1 MITPHFDGMAPPT
14 REKHMSNIS
23 GSLINLPDTD
33 KCLVQIPQALHKH
46 LANAITFHLFIT
58 LHYLLQVN
66 NPSDVV
72 ELRNCE
78 YNSDTVPDL
87 SCMVIF
93 ISQ

>member
-1 MITPHFDGMAPPT
+1 MAPPT
-14 REKHMSNIS
+14 REKHISNIS
-23 GSLINLPDTD
+23 GSLISLPDTD

-46 LANAITFHLFIT
+46 LANAIKFHLFIT

-66 NPSDVV
+66 NNNPSDVV
-72 ELRNCE
+72 ELRNCK
-78 YNSDTVPDL
+78 YNSDTVLDL

>member
-1 MITPHFDGMAPPT
+1 MAPPT
-14 REKHMSNIS
+14 RQKHMSNVS
-23 GSLINLPDTD
+23 GSLISLPDID

-46 LANAITFHLFIT
+46 LANTITFHLFIT

-72 ELRNCE
+72 KLRNCE
-78 YNSDTVPDL
+78 YNSDTVLDFT
-87 SCMVIF
+87 CMVIF